1 MTGGPAA
8 YQRLSAADID
18 QGVAELPDW
27 SLRDDHT
34 AITRTFTFRN
44 FSEAFGFMTECALVA
59 ERMNHHPEGVNV
71 YSRVEV
77 VLTTHDVSGLTALD
91 LKLARAMDRAAAR
104 RGD

>member
-18 QGVAELPDW
+18 QGIAELADW
-27 SLRDDHT
+27 SLRDDHM

-59 ERMNHHPEGVNV
+59 ERMNHHPEWFNV

-77 VLTTHDVSGLTALD
+77 LLTTHDVSGLTALD

>member
-1 MTGGPAA
+1 MTDRPA
-8 YQRLSAADID
+8 YDRLSTADVE
-18 QGVAELPDW
+18 QGLSELAGW
-27 SLRDDHT
+27 ALRDDHM
-34 AITRTFTFRN
+34 AITRTFKFRS

-59 ERMNHHPEGVNV
+59 ERMNHHPEWFNV

-104 RGD
+104 RND